1 MANDSQKAAR
11 KFREFWLLAKDS
23 EVGGYQ
29 KFWLS
34 LISDDARLGLYA
46 EATKATEETETT
58 RRSLKSLSSLK
69 SLKGGSNG

>member
-1 MANDSQKAAR
+1 MAGDSQKAAR

-34 LISDDARLGLYA
+34 LVSDVLGA
-46 EATKATEETETT
+46 ETKALTEHKS
-58 RRSLKSLSSLK
+58 RGSSSLESLSSLR
-69 SLKGGSNG
+69 SLEGGSNG

>member
-34 LISDDARLGLYA
+34 LISDVLGVDDAHLFKLYSELA
-46 EATKATEETETT
+46 K
-58 RRSLKSLSSLK
+58 
-69 SLKGGSNG
+69 KGKV